1 MSILFNCEYDDFSVL
16 KLQDTESP
24 SQVTTTKI
32 IITPTFQ
39 RKRPK
44 PRKENAKINNPSRNL
59 KIQFFFFFNFL
70 GIQSN
75 PINIFY
81 AIPGNGASEISAGT
95 VSRVCGG
102 VSGSGASCC
111 SEVCGGEEQ
120 LDGGISGKHQGNAR

>member
-16 KLQDTESP
+16 KPQDTESP

-59 KIQFFFFFNFL
+59 KIQFFFFLQFSRYPIKSHQYFL
-70 GIQSN
+70 CN
-75 PINIFY
+75 
-81 AIPGNGASEISAGT
+81 
-95 VSRVCGG
+95 SRKWGF
-102 VSGSGASCC
+102 
-111 SEVCGGEEQ
+111 
-120 LDGGISGKHQGNAR
+120 